1 MTQVIS
7 IRITIPDLVGC
18 YDLLS
23 IGNEDSIQN
32 QSMGLVIKTIIEG
45 VIANARRNETIPTYE
60 TPSAAA
66 IKLKSYLP
74 KIKWAKGLAEEIT
87 FLLGPKDAPDPDP
100 EIRLKKLIDP
110 IITKV
115 EQEIDNEAMDGLFS
129 EVKEREIM
137 EEITKSTSTKPPW
150 EGTDH
155 KPIEE
160 IFEIRPSDGFIEQAN
175 EDEDELLFHAIEIAY
190 FQFNPDD
197 WAGDTCVNLVREL
210 YKKFKEWEE
219 KNAKDV

>member
-23 IGNEDSIQN
+23 IGNEDGIQN

-115 EQEIDNEAMDGLFS
+115 EQEIDNEAMKDVFKES
-129 EVKEREIM
+129 KEREIV

-150 EGTDH
+150 EGIDN
-155 KPIEE
+155 IRVQE
-160 IFEIRPSDGFIEQAN
+160 ILDTRPSDGFLEEAYEN
-175 EDEDELLFHAIEIAY
+175 EEFGPDMLLIYAVQIAY
-190 FQFNPDD
+190 FQFQPDD
-197 WAGDTCVNLVREL
+197 WAGDTCVNLVKEL

-219 KNAKDV
+219 KR